1 MKGYKGFDKDLSC
14 RGFKFKEG
22 ETFEENVKPSTC
34 NQGFH
39 FCKLPLDVFTYYPPI
54 ADAKYAEVEA
64 LGDISE
70 ESDKVATNKLKIDSS
85 ISIGDM
91 FKAHFKMVYEKLT
104 YSDTAN
110 TSGDKAHANTS
121 GDYAHANTSGDYA
134 HANTSG
140 DYAHANTSGNEAH
153 ANTSG
158 DKAHANTSGY
168 KAHANTSG
176 SDAIACS
183 LGYQSKAK
191 AIHGWIVIVDWQYDG
206 EKYFINNIHTAKVG
220 KKIKNTI
227 IKPDTWYW
235 FEDGKLKKEKRC

>member
-104 YSDTAN
+104 YSDN
-110 TSGDKAHANTS
+110 
-121 GDYAHANTSGDYA
+121 
-134 HANTSG
+134 
-140 DYAHANTSGNEAH
+140 ANTSGNY
-153 ANTSG
+153 
-158 DKAHANTSGY
+158 AHANTSGY

-176 SDAIACS
+176 SEAIACS

-235 FEDGKLKKEKRC
+235 FEDGKLKKEKM